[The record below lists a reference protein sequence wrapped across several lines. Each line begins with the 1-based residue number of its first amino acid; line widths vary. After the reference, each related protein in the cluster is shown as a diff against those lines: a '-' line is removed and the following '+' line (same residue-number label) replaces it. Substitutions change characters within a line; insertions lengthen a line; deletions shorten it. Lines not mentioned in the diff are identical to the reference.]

1 MKKLLLYGIMIGIFT
16 ACQAGYNPAPPPENQ
31 DSFPQGIT
39 EDVQGVID
47 GQNQLGDP
55 GSVWTDNTKIKELL
69 YTYGFDG
76 VVNGIIVP
84 LETHGK
90 DTGYL
95 VYDYSPESEKLTL
108 MEFHY
113 LDSFKIQGKNFS
125 EYEFNEGDRLIKE
138 DLGYLILTPENKVF
152 TMDRSED
159 VTEKISEKDSSTI
172 EEEAPSDPNKTTY

>member
-1 MKKLLLYGIMIGIFT
+1 MKKLLLYGIMFAVFT

-31 DSFPQGIT
+31 DSFPTEIA

-76 VVNGIIVP
+76 VINGIIVP
-84 LETHGK
+84 LETHEK

-113 LDSFKIQGKNFS
+113 LDSFKIEGKNFS
-125 EYEFNEGDRLIKE
+125 EYEFNEGDRLIK
-138 DLGYLILTPENKVF
+138 DGLGYFILTPENKVF
-152 TMDRSED
+152 TMDRKED
-159 VTEKISEKDSSTI
+159 ITKKISDIGKNSEEKNPP
-172 EEEAPSDPNKTTY
+172 ADPNKSSY